1 MPLWHFRI
9 CSVSA
14 RDLDLSFGDGALSV
28 WHGRVF
34 DSLFRDFKFDGASS
48 FIESEFNG
56 CDFGGARLRLDG
68 VDTVFSDC
76 DFSDATFAGGLS
88 EYGFTRCSFVR
99 CRFRGARWKRTYLK
113 ACRFECCEL
122 EDFWVEN
129 SVVPSVKHR
138 DCTGDIGQVFANAK
152 LIDLSSDA

>member
-1 MPLWHFRI
+1 MGDVSIIGYDSSVDKKQSKAALRRRWKDPAFLSRLGIARDSAPLPEQLNSVDLRGVPNLGNGVPLWHFRI

-56 CDFGGARLRLDG
+56 CDFG
-68 VDTVFSDC
+68 
-76 DFSDATFAGGLS
+76 
-88 EYGFTRCSFVR
+88 
-99 CRFRGARWKRTYLK
+99 
-113 ACRFECCEL
+113 
-122 EDFWVEN
+122 
-129 SVVPSVKHR
+129 
-138 DCTGDIGQVFANAK
+138 
-152 LIDLSSDA
+152 